1 MDINLPDLG
10 KGDSMNGRGKI
21 LLFALAGVLSGAQAG
36 FADSITG
43 LNNTGGNGATADGAN
58 DPNYTL
64 AVAGTYGTLAPAD
77 ISALTFTTPAIVT
90 DQTSFMFTQYWIA
103 DQPTSKW
110 ISPQAYYAA
119 GSANSVNPGGY
130 DSNPADYVFQTT
142 FNDAIGGSPSSA
154 ISGVF
159 AADNNL
165 IQIFLNDALVAT
177 ISPSYLLAFSPFSIT
192 SGFQNGKNT
201 LDFVV
206 ENYGVQNYGNPAGIQ
221 VAFTGVVPLPASA
234 LSGSALLGLMYIAKA
249 RSRKSA

>member
-1 MDINLPDLG
+1 
-10 KGDSMNGRGKI
+10 MNVRGKI
-21 LLFALAGVLSGAQAG
+21 VLFALAGVLSGAQAG

-64 AVAGTYGTLAPAD
+64 AVTGTYGDLAPAD

-110 ISPQAYYAA
+110 ISPQAFYNT
-119 GSANSVNPGGY
+119 SDTSF
-130 DSNPADYVFQTT
+130 DDNPADYVFQTT
-142 FNDAIGGSPSSA
+142 FQDNTSAPGPSG
-154 ISGVF
+154 ISGTF
-159 AADNNL
+159 AADNHL
-165 IQIFLNDALVAT
+165 IQIFLNDTLVAT
-177 ISPSYLLAFSPFSIT
+177 IDPTKSSLLAFNPFSIT
-192 SGFQNGKNT
+192 SGLQNGTNT

-206 ENYGVQNYGNPAGIQ
+206 ENDGPQDNGNPAGIQ
-221 VAFTGVVPLPASA
+221 VAFTGVSKTGVVPLPASA